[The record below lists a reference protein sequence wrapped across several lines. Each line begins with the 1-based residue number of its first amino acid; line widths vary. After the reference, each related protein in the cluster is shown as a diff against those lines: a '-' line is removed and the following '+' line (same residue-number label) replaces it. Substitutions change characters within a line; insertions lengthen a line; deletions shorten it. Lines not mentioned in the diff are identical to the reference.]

1 MEHALA
7 LINLASDIVA
17 MTAAVI
23 NLIDTVLRHQITRGS
38 NQ

>member
-1 MEHALA
+1 VEHALA

-23 NLIDTVLRHQITRGS
+23 SLIDTVLRHQNTRSS